1 MVLVSCGLLSGK
13 DDRPDIPGKIVF
25 SAKDDKG
32 TSQIF
37 TMNANGSGLR
47 QLTRFGPDGGA
58 ADPAWSPD
66 GRRIVFANYTGA
78 TTLGP
83 YLFVMDAD
91 GDHMRPLKRMPT
103 ESLRALVGAAPA
115 WSPDGTKIAYQVC
128 TNCEL
133 GGGNYEISVVEVAGE
148 AYDPGQVHAVTGHPA
163 GDTHPA
169 WSPDGQRIVFAS
181 NRAYTEAD
189 SMRYR
194 TDLYVMNADGANLQ
208 RLTEFGFPGDYT
220 WMDTDRVILT
230 VTDRK
235 ADLKDLFILDVETG
249 NKTPLMEG
257 MELKAQLSV
266 FWDSVHQQL
275 LMVNKNHE
283 ELPVIIASYDLDG
296 KILQQHQLNSKQLK
310 SATGFNWYISEE

>member
-1 MVLVSCGLLSGK
+1 
-13 DDRPDIPGKIVF
+13 
-25 SAKDDKG
+25 
-32 TSQIF
+32 
-37 TMNANGSGLR
+37 
-47 QLTRFGPDGGA
+47 
-58 ADPAWSPD
+58 
-66 GRRIVFANYTGA
+66 
-78 TTLGP
+78 
-83 YLFVMDAD
+83 
-91 GDHMRPLKRMPT
+91 
-103 ESLRALVGAAPA
+103 
-115 WSPDGTKIAYQVC
+115 
-128 TNCEL
+128 
-133 GGGNYEISVVEVAGE
+133 
-148 AYDPGQVHAVTGHPA
+148 
-163 GDTHPA
+163 
-169 WSPDGQRIVFAS
+169 
-181 NRAYTEAD
+181 
-189 SMRYR
+189 MRYR
-194 TDLYVMNADGANLQ
+194 TDLYVINADGANLQ